1 MSENNIRDFKIC
13 FGFTSD
19 VFSDIFVSV
28 SVQAKEIILAD
39 FEHLI
44 FLLAS
49 SKWQKVIK
57 ILDYPAHI

>member
-57 ILDYPAHI
+57 ITDYPAHI